1 MTVILAA
8 AATFLFTVVLT
19 IAGVGAAFVLIPT
32 FIALG
37 VNVHTAMATA
47 LLLNSVAMIVA
58 SVRFVRKGL
67 VEWSTAIPLLIVASA
82 LSPLGAWVSNGLDR
96 NLLLWLFVGFLVFA
110 ALMML
115 FYKPHPRAEGGSR
128 KTLLTIGVGVGGL
141 AGFIG
146 GLLGVGGGNIIVPVL
161 VAAGFDPKKASATTS
176 FVVIFSSFSG
186 FLGHATMAG
195 MDTTLVVSTGVASAL
210 GALGGAWL
218 MTDRLKSRQVKV
230 AIGIVLLGIATKMII
245 GLV

>member
-115 FYKPHPRAEGGSR
+115 FYKPRPRAEGGSR
-128 KTLLTIGVGVGGL
+128 KTLLGIGVGVGGL